1 MEKNQFFNF
10 KRFVLVLRND
20 LIINYKKYLLF
31 LLGTMVIGTALIWL
45 QMPKNNQ
52 QYGFGENRY
61 FSIFMIALFGLG
73 AVIGTS
79 FPELNGK
86 IKTTGFLMM
95 PGSSFEKY
103 LAQFSIR
110 VIFGLLFFLL
120 IFWLDTQIARLI
132 ALSSF
137 EGAFDP
143 GRIIAF
149 DYGMLIKWYQDESF
163 AFMVVSMIWGVGMC
177 LFAVRLFFKRSP
189 FVKVV
194 LLLSVSG
201 YIFAGVMWVVAHIA
215 YPEISW
221 HDMRVPDGPSFIKGY
236 NVFELYLA
244 VSAHVTWITALFL
257 GYFKLKERQV

>member
-31 LLGTMVIGTALIWL
+31 LLGTLVIGTALIWL
-45 QMPKNNQ
+45 QMPKNNH

-61 FSIFMIALFGLG
+61 FSFFMIALFGLA
-73 AVIGTS
+73 AVVGTS
-79 FPELNGK
+79 FSELNSK

-95 PGSSFEKY
+95 PGSAFEKY
-103 LAQFSIR
+103 MAQFSIR
-110 VIFGLLFFLL
+110 VIFGLVLFLL

-143 GRIIAF
+143 GIIKAF
-149 DYGMLIKWYQDESF
+149 NYGILIKWYQNESF

-189 FVKVV
+189 FVKVI
-194 LLLSVSG
+194 LLLSVIG
-201 YIFAGVMWVVAHIA
+201 YIFGGVVWLVAHIA
-215 YPEISW
+215 YPEILW
-221 HDMRVPDGPSFIKGY
+221 DQMRVPDGPGFIEGY
-236 NVFELYLA
+236 NIFESYLA
-244 VSAHVTWITALFL
+244 VYLHVTWITALIL